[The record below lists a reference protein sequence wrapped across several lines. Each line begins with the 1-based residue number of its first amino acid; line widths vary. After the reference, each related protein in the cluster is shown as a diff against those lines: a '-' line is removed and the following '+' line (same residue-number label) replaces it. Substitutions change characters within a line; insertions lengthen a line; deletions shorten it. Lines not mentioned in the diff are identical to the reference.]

1 MFGSPGKI
9 PDTLTLGEVA
19 YYEPLMSPGQSHG
32 SCIRRTSAARK
43 AEGSIPLR
51 RTRSALLAGAALACA
66 LPIAGPALAHGFGQ
80 RYSLPIPLWLYLTG
94 AGLTVA
100 VSFAMIALF
109 VRKAP
114 TAQAYKRIDLMR
126 LPIGRALGAPGLLLG
141 LRLLGAGLY
150 LLVIVAGLFGTQSP
164 LKNIAPAM
172 VWAIWWVGMAYVS
185 ALLGNLWALVNPIDT
200 LFAAAESLYGRLRPG
215 QRLTLGLHYPEIL
228 GVWPA
233 VALFLVFIWMEM
245 AWEASDHPASLAA
258 AMLVYSALTW
268 LGMLLYGRSEWLR
281 RGEVFSL
288 VFGLF
293 ARFAPT
299 EARVANARE
308 WNLRPYAVGLVAHEP
323 LTASQ
328 TALVLLILASVS
340 FDGFRDTPAW
350 AAVVDGL
357 GHDLHESAQTWGL
370 ALAASLFV
378 AVYLGFCRLI
388 ARCGES
394 HSRAGIG
401 QAAGHSVFRIAG
413 LFVLT
418 LVPIAI
424 AYHLAHYLFFL
435 VMAAQYLIP
444 LASDPLGL
452 GWDVF
457 GTRNYFVRIGLID
470 ARIVWYVS
478 VAAIVTGHVAALYVA
493 HLQAL
498 REFADRQSALR
509 SQWPMLVLM
518 VCYTMVSL
526 WIIAQPIVTSG

>member
-9 PDTLTLGEVA
+9 PETLILSELA
-19 YYEPLMSPGQSHG
+19 YYDPLMFPGQSRA
-32 SCIRRTSAARK
+32 SCIRRPGAARK
-43 AEGSIPLR
+43 GEGSIPLR
-51 RTRSALLAGAALACA
+51 PTRSALLAGAALACA

-100 VSFAMIALF
+100 ASFAMIAVF
-109 VRKAP
+109 VRRARR
-114 TAQAYKRIDLMR
+114 AQDYKRIDLMR
-126 LPIGRALGAPGLLLG
+126 LPIGRVLGAPGLLLG

-185 ALLGNLWALVNPIDT
+185 ALLGNLWALVNPLDT

-268 LGMLLYGRSEWLR
+268 LGMLLFGRSAWLR

-288 VFGLF
+288 VFGLL

-299 EARVANARE
+299 ESRVASARE
-308 WNLRPYAVGLVAHEP
+308 WTLRPYAVGLVTPEP
-323 LTASQ
+323 LPASQ
-328 TALVLLILASVS
+328 TALVLLMLASVS

-350 AAVVDGL
+350 AAVVDLL
-357 GHDLHESAQTWGL
+357 GHGLHESAQILGL
-370 ALAASLFV
+370 AGLASLFGV
-378 AVYLGFCRLI
+378 VYFGFCRLI
-388 ARCGES
+388 VRWGES
-394 HSRAGIG
+394 HLHPDISPAPGRP
-401 QAAGHSVFRIAG
+401 VTRIAG

-444 LASDPLGL
+444 LASDPLGF
-452 GWDVF
+452 GWDIF
-457 GTRNYFVRIGLID
+457 GTRNYFIRIGVID
-470 ARIVWYVS
+470 ARVVWYVS

-493 HLQAL
+493 HLQAM
-498 REFADRQSALR
+498 REFPDRRSALR